1 MRIAVVIPCYKV
13 RDQIARVLAGIGP
26 EVAHIIAVDDAC
38 PVGSGDHIEAI
49 SQDPRVKVV
58 RHAENQGVGG
68 AVVTGYREALRM
80 GAEVVVKIDGDGQ
93 MDPRLVPSIVEMIEA
108 GEADYVKGNR
118 FYTRYAV
125 RAMPGLRLF
134 GNAILSLLTK
144 LSSGY
149 WRIFDPTNGF
159 TAIHHVA
166 LRTIDL
172 DKISKRY
179 FFESDMLIRLGD
191 IRAVVHD
198 MPMEAVYGDEVS
210 NLSVRRIVGEF
221 LGKHL
226 HSYFRRVTYW
236 YFLRDFSL
244 ASINLVGGVLMLAFG
259 TVFAIATWIS
269 SAMADQVTPAGT
281 VMLATLP
288 IILGTQFIL
297 SFVAWD
303 ISNEPKTPLQR
314 FPLGTTGVRPPV
326 A

>member
-13 RDQIARVLAGIGP
+13 RDHIAGVLAAIGP

-38 PVGSGDHIEAI
+38 PDRSGDYVGET
-49 SQDPRVKVV
+49 SQDPRVRVV
-58 RHAENQGVGG
+58 RHAVNLGVGG
-68 AVVTGYREALRM
+68 AVVTGYREALRI

-93 MDPRLVPSIVEMIEA
+93 MDPRLLPSIVEMIVA

-134 GNAILSLLTK
+134 GNAMLSLLTK

-166 LRTIDL
+166 LRAIDL

-221 LGKHL
+221 LAKHL
-226 HSYFRRVTYW
+226 SSYARRIVYW

-244 ASINLVGGVLMLAFG
+244 ASLNLVFGMLMLTFG
-259 TVFAIATWIS
+259 VIFAASTWIL
-269 SAMADQVTPAGT
+269 SAIDGRVTPAGT

-288 IILGTQFIL
+288 IILGTQLVL

-314 FPLGTTGVRPPV
+314 FPLGTTGVHPPLG
-326 A
+326 